1 MSTQIVVARP
11 LDDVIQ
17 WLREQGVRRL
27 AVVNN
32 ALGEPAGLVYQ
43 RDYRSSTE
51 LALIGDRLG
60 EYPGGPVNHGPD
72 GGQD

>member
-1 MSTQIVVARP
+1 MSTEIIVERP

-17 WLREQGVRRL
+17 WLQERGVSRI
-27 AVVNN
+27 AVVSN

-43 RDYRSSTE
+43 HDYRSSAQ
-51 LALIGDRLG
+51 LALIGDRIG

-72 GGQD
+72 GGQE